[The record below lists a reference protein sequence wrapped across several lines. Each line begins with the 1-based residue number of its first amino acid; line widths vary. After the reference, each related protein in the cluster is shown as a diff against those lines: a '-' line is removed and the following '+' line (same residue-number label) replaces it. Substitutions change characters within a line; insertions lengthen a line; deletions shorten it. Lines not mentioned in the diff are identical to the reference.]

1 MRKSKF
7 LKRSL
12 ILNYI
17 NEERSPLLCGGY
29 QYDSKIKYP
38 TKIMMVRKITA
49 LILIVILCLGVLTAC
64 DDTTDKPVVIDFVN
78 HTEKDLE
85 NYIGK
90 EVVLYGYFT
99 LNATVDNKAYI
110 SSLPYTAVINDQ
122 SDYSETTYMP
132 LVIEETGILPV
143 FFNET
148 PEYITTPIK
157 INGIL
162 KKVNTYDDVAYVSY
176 NYAIT
181 EATYNQ
187 IEAYSL
193 GAGFKEFV
201 TFAKK
206 GYPDVVY
213 QNLLNLELF
222 GYGYNKEFPKEENY
236 QEVVTDFKDK
246 KLSKMEESYLS
257 FLEETHLLYETYG
270 EKYSNKE
277 EIDKKVLLEETSEIV
292 ENYIDTIC
300 KFAAFTVIQDNGNG
314 FDKLEPMFALVE
326 EENIPKGATE
336 VSTK

>member
-1 MRKSKF
+1 MKVK
-7 LKRSL
+7 
-12 ILNYI
+12 
-17 NEERSPLLCGGY
+17 
-29 QYDSKIKYP
+29 
-38 TKIMMVRKITA
+38 KITA

-64 DDTTDKPVVIDFVN
+64 GDSSNKPIVIDFVN

-99 LNATVDNKAYI
+99 LNATTDNKAYI

-122 SDYSETTYMP
+122 SDYDDTTYIP
-132 LVIEETGILPV
+132 LIIEETGILPV

-148 PEYITTPIK
+148 PEYTTTPIK

-187 IEAYSL
+187 IESYSL

-201 TFAKK
+201 TFTKQ

-222 GYGYNKEFPKEENY
+222 AYGYNEEFPKEKNY
-236 QEVVTDFKDK
+236 EEVMADFKDK
-246 KLSKMEESYLS
+246 KLSTMEESYIG
-257 FLEETHLLYETYG
+257 FLEETHMLYETYG
-270 EKYSNKE
+270 KKYSNKE
-277 EIDKKVLLEETSEIV
+277 EIDKTVLLEETSEIV
-292 ENYIDTIC
+292 ENYIDTVC

-314 FDKLEPMFALVE
+314 FDKLEPIFTLVE
-326 EENIPKGATE
+326 EENLPTGVTE
-336 VSTK
+336 ANIK